1 MGILEIVFGLVIIGV
16 LLLFMKEFTLP
27 SSFYK
32 RKDTRRVQN
41 YIDQREKLM
50 VEELDVDAAD
60 EDEDGADSKNR

>member
-1 MGILEIVFGLVIIGV
+1 MGILEIVFGLIIIGV

-50 VEELDVDAAD
+50 VEELDV
-60 EDEDGADSKNR
+60 EDEEGDDSDPKTD